1 MAFAVGLSERLRSR
15 VETAG
20 RVELSDAEA
29 SALVRTKVVHI
40 TLIGFWIPF
49 SVSAALSPTYSN
61 VLKTPLQQVATGLTD
76 PTFMIFLIGGAVE
89 SFVPGS
95 TVVATAK
102 RLAITFVD
110 FVVGMIVMVC
120 MLFWR

>member
-1 MAFAVGLSERLRSR
+1 MRSR

-40 TLIGFWIPF
+40 ALIGGWIPF
-49 SVSAALSPTYSN
+49 SVSAAAPSPTYSN
-61 VLKTPLQQVATGLTD
+61 VLKTPLQQVATGLID
-76 PTFMIFLIGGAVE
+76 PTFMIFLIGGVVE

-102 RLAITFVD
+102 RLAITFVS
-110 FVVGMIVMVC
+110 FVLGMMIIMS
-120 MLFWR
+120 MMIWF

>member
-1 MAFAVGLSERLRSR
+1 MQQL
-15 VETAG
+15 
-20 RVELSDAEA
+20 LSDLLKR
-29 SALVRTKVVHI
+29 SL
-40 TLIGFWIPF
+40 
-49 SVSAALSPTYSN
+49 
-61 VLKTPLQQVATGLTD
+61 LKTPLQQVATGLTD
-76 PTFMIFLIGGAVE
+76 PTFMIFLIGGVVD